1 MNLIDETVESYFN
14 ALKKPD
20 QKAYARAY
28 WKFLQGNAAEP
39 EKGELTDTEALAV
52 RIKLAGI
59 RLAE

>member
-1 MNLIDETVESYFN
+1 MRLLKLISHG
-14 ALKKPD
+14 LKKLD

-28 WKFLQGNAAEP
+28 WEFLQGNAAEP

-52 RIKLAGI
+52 RIKLAG

>member
-1 MNLIDETVESYFN
+1 MNLIDETVKAYFN
-14 ALKKPD
+14 GLKKLD

-28 WKFLQGNAAEP
+28 WEFLQGNTAEP